1 VKESNTLHI
10 KRHAKNMVAVP
21 AATALPLSAT
31 WEIASKAAEGLAAA
45 SRLEGED
52 ATAAGAEGFLETAG
66 MISKNCGSHTFIIY
80 AALSNSPR
88 IAARTSRH

>member
-1 VKESNTLHI
+1 MGMLV
-10 KRHAKNMVAVP
+10 VP

-31 WEIASKAAEGLAAA
+31 WATASKAAEGFAAA

-66 MISKNCGSHTFIIY
+66 MISKN
-80 AALSNSPR
+80 
-88 IAARTSRH
+88 